1 MQKVVRFLEANVEWF
16 ALLIAVGFL
25 GYTIWTYFVKSPIS
39 AELEGQTV
47 TPANIESV
55 IEDGPAK
62 RLGDAMKEAQ
72 PPDFHVDDFA
82 SAIDRGLSLEGQEPP
97 QLAESDFDY
106 SPLDIGAAAGP
117 SAGLGVTV
125 TQLPV
130 LPAAKGLLIAAGLD
144 TLAPPAA
151 NGAAPAAN
159 PPGQPAPPADE
170 VPQGKDVRIIVAAF
184 TIPWAQFSEQWNKC
198 FGPVGPNGPPRLP
211 DAEVQFLA
219 VTAYRSEQLADGQWS
234 SDVEIPGLETGLPPY
249 PAAND
254 KPAQESYLIAVNKQ
268 PTAIVSPEIPAVSFG
283 AVWKD
288 PLQLLPTATNPPGN
302 AAGGGDQSNGT
313 IWQSSG
319 RLARVDV
326 QYQRGGGGG
335 FPGMPPGGPGGM
347 QPNRLPPRPSP
358 SPDQQPA
365 EPSTPTAQPPAPGT
379 AAPIVN
385 VVSAIPTPTPVEPP
399 SKLNPI
405 GMPPNSPDLC
415 IYLVDQTA
423 ASGKTYRYRI
433 VYKLY
438 NPLFNGL
445 PERVANKKWIDQFDL
460 VSPPSE
466 YSPSIT
472 VPQQTYVYCSNS
484 QGARSG
490 SFPFDVIT
498 WAKGQWRRETFSV
511 SPGDP
516 IGGVDGNVDFST
528 GWIYA
533 DKRATSES
541 PPKVFITLVDAIH
554 GDADIRDVYR
564 DASSADHREKDQWV
578 NQQTA
583 QQPNAN
589 PAAPTIP
596 NPGQAPPPPPAGF
609 VQPNNNN

>member
-1 MQKVVRFLEANVEWF
+1 
-16 ALLIAVGFL
+16 
-25 GYTIWTYFVKSPIS
+25 
-39 AELEGQTV
+39 
-47 TPANIESV
+47 
-55 IEDGPAK
+55 
-62 RLGDAMKEAQ
+62 
-72 PPDFHVDDFA
+72 
-82 SAIDRGLSLEGQEPP
+82 
-97 QLAESDFDY
+97 
-106 SPLDIGAAAGP
+106 
-117 SAGLGVTV
+117 
-125 TQLPV
+125 
-130 LPAAKGLLIAAGLD
+130 
-144 TLAPPAA
+144 
-151 NGAAPAAN
+151 
-159 PPGQPAPPADE
+159 
-170 VPQGKDVRIIVAAF
+170 
-184 TIPWAQFSEQWNKC
+184 
-198 FGPVGPNGPPRLP
+198 
-211 DAEVQFLA
+211 
-219 VTAYRSEQLADGQWS
+219 
-234 SDVEIPGLETGLPPY
+234 
-249 PAAND
+249 
-254 KPAQESYLIAVNKQ
+254 
-268 PTAIVSPEIPAVSFG
+268 
-283 AVWKD
+283 
-288 PLQLLPTATNPPGN
+288 
-302 AAGGGDQSNGT
+302 
-313 IWQSSG
+313 
-319 RLARVDV
+319 
-326 QYQRGGGGG
+326 
-335 FPGMPPGGPGGM
+335 
-347 QPNRLPPRPSP
+347 
-358 SPDQQPA
+358 
-365 EPSTPTAQPPAPGT
+365 
-379 AAPIVN
+379 VN